1 MDNHLTMNQ
10 HQSIFQ
16 KDPFCAR
23 NLHLIWIFN
32 KEIKDYGKKKKEN
45 YVASTIWKYALRL
58 GVKGIEKEGSYI
70 EEI

>member
-10 HQSIFQ
+10 HRSVFQ
-16 KDPFCAR
+16 KNPFCAR

-32 KEIKDYGKKKKEN
+32 KEIKYYGKKKEK
-45 YVASTIWKYALRL
+45 YVASTIWKNALRL
-58 GVKGIEKEGSYI
+58 GVKGIEEKGSYI